1 MAMRDLQC
9 CKGLEWG
16 LLMLER
22 IKQIWRSLVRS
33 TPNHVRSSGDKNCVA
48 RPVVRS
54 AASQPF
60 SWRNE
65 TVLCLGTEAGLQPLG
80 KALSEAGATVAF
92 RPLTRL
98 QDIYSLPLEQYTMAI
113 LPSGWDGL
121 EFDVVDIGGILR
133 RADQSMV
140 LVWASED
147 FVLSQVADD
156 EMRKFCDIALS
167 LPAPAENLELFL
179 RPSIRGSA
187 PPA

>member
-1 MAMRDLQC
+1 
-9 CKGLEWG
+9 
-16 LLMLER
+16 
-22 IKQIWRSLVRS
+22 
-33 TPNHVRSSGDKNCVA
+33 
-48 RPVVRS
+48 
-54 AASQPF
+54 
-60 SWRNE
+60 
-65 TVLCLGTEAGLQPLG
+65 
-80 KALSEAGATVAF
+80 
-92 RPLTRL
+92 LTRL